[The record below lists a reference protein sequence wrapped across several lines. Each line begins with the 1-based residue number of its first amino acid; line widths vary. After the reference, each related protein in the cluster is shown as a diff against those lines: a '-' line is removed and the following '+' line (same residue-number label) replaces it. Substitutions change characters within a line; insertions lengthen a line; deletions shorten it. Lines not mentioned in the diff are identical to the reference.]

1 MIYHKRWSIEEYFKL
16 IKKTTNINKNN
27 EILIDNIKKS
37 FIFYNIV
44 SKLTYL
50 IKNNYEEQIDN
61 SKNKTIK
68 KVNITNLLTSLYNY
82 DFFINFLYG
91 KLNDNS
97 LNIIFKLF
105 IKFIYYTKGN
115 SNKCICKR
123 SNFIS
128 YFKPYSINNKSLRK

>member
-1 MIYHKRWSIEEYFKL
+1 MRPQSHI
-16 IKKTTNINKNN
+16 
-27 EILIDNIKKS
+27 IDFAKQNQLGADEK
-37 FIFYNIV
+37 
-44 SKLTYL
+44 
-50 IKNNYEEQIDN
+50 QIDN

-115 SNKCICKR
+115 SNKRICKR

-128 YFKPYSINNKSLRK
+128 YFKPYSINNKSLCK